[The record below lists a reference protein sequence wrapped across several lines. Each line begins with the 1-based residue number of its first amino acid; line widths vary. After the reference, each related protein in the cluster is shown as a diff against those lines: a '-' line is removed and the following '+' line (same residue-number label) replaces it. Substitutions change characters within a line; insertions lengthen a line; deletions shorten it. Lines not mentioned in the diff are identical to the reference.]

1 MNWARPLV
9 TPSAVG
15 LSTRFAS
22 FARSRSAWPLAA
34 GDRATTPDR
43 NEKPSYNFCLDMP
56 SARYALVAYVNSPV
70 GDFVEN
76 LRRELHPALPHLS
89 AHLTLLPPRPLQGPE
104 SDALQ
109 LLGQICGRTEP
120 FEVSLDEIHS
130 FAPTTPTVYIGMVKT
145 ESRLERLHDRLNK
158 QVLAFKEEWPYTP
171 HLTVVKMPS
180 LPEAARALEIARQ
193 RWRQYSGT
201 RRILLDRLVFVREET
216 QNCWVDL
223 APVPLGATLVPR

>member
-1 MNWARPLV
+1 
-9 TPSAVG
+9 
-15 LSTRFAS
+15 
-22 FARSRSAWPLAA
+22 
-34 GDRATTPDR
+34 
-43 NEKPSYNFCLDMP
+43 MP

-70 GDFVEN
+70 GDFVEK

-109 LLGQICGRTEP
+109 LLGQICGQTEP
-120 FEVSLDEIHS
+120 FGVSLGEIHS
-130 FAPTTPTVYIGMVKT
+130 FAPTTPTVYIGMVGAD
-145 ESRLERLHDRLNK
+145 SRLEQLHDQLNTR
-158 QVLAFKEEWPYTP
+158 VLAFKEEWPYTP

-180 LPEAARALEIARQ
+180 FPEAARALEIARQ
-193 RWRQYSGT
+193 RWGDYSGT

-216 QNCWVDL
+216 PNCWVDL